1 MAVQGTTNLTNSIRV
16 QYVADYLDRI
26 YGQRLYDQLA
36 SPIGGISPDQAIQGA
51 TVTVDYLSS
60 MNLTSTVISQTAD
73 MTPQILYDKTASTS
87 VTSRGEALQWS
98 ENLDIQVYTDYAAR
112 RIAKIAD
119 NAVEAIEVIA
129 NAAATKGAFVE
140 RAAARA
146 SLDAGTASHRA
157 SDAFFRK
164 MHGQLLAQKV
174 PGFINDQME
183 ANVWAAIMHPKTFHD
198 ISESGNVDAIGTYQ
212 EKGIHLNFELAQVGS
227 FRLVVSPN
235 AKTFFGAGVANA
247 NTFVTTFNSTTTPL
261 NTSFL
266 TAGTPTNRT
275 ACHDVPW
282 TIGTVETGDT
292 THYPTNEQ
300 IIVSSV
306 VNDTIIDVFVGTGE
320 NGGLRF
326 AHTGASDTITNNDS
340 VYTIVLGGPESLYKL
355 YAPSVGEFGELVGP
369 KTSGLAEQFS
379 SVAWKW
385 YGNYGRLTENTILRG
400 EFSTSYE
407 A

>member
-1 MAVQGTTNLTNSIRV
+1 MAVQGTTNLTNSLRT
-16 QYVADYLDRI
+16 QYVADYLDRV
-26 YGQRLYDQLA
+26 YGQRLYDQIA
-36 SPIGGISPDQAIQGA
+36 SPIPGISPEQAIQGA
-51 TVTVDYLSS
+51 IVQVDYLSS
-60 MNLTSTVISQTAD
+60 MNLTNTVISQTAD
-73 MTPQILYDKTASTS
+73 MTPQILYDATASSS

-112 RIAKIAD
+112 RIAKLAD
-119 NAVEAIEVIA
+119 NAAESIEILA
-129 NAAATKGAFVE
+129 NAAATKGTFVE

-183 ANVWAAIMHPKTFHD
+183 ANVWAAIMHPKVFHD

-212 EKGIHLNFELAQVGS
+212 EKGIHLNFELGQVGP

-235 AKTFFGAGVANA
+235 AKVFFGAGVANA
-247 NTFVTTFNSTTTPL
+247 NTYVTTFSTTSTPL
-261 NTSFL
+261 NTSFI
-266 TAGTPTNRT
+266 TGGTPTNAT
-275 ACHDVPW
+275 ACFNVPW
-282 TIGTVETGDT
+282 TIGTIETAD

-300 IIVSSV
+300 IIVSSAVTDSV
-306 VNDTIIDVFVGTGE
+306 VDVFVGTGE

-326 AHTGASDTITNNDS
+326 AHTGASDTVTNSDS
-340 VYTIVLGGPESLYKL
+340 VYTIVLGGPESIYKL
-355 YAPSVGEFGELVGP
+355 YAPSVGEFGQVVGP

-379 SVAWKW
+379 SIAWKF
-385 YGNYGRLTENTILRG
+385 YGGYGRLTENTLLRG

>member
-1 MAVQGTTNLTNSIRV
+1 MTVQGTSNLTNSLRT

-36 SPIGGISPDQAIQGA
+36 SPIPGITPEQAIQGA
-51 TVTVDYLSS
+51 TVQVDYLSS
-60 MNLTSTVISQTAD
+60 MALGTAVISQTAD
-73 MTPQILYDKTASTS
+73 MTPQILYDATASSS

-98 ENLDIQVYTDYAAR
+98 ENLDIQVYTDYAMR
-112 RIAKIAD
+112 RIAKLAD
-119 NAVEAIEVIA
+119 NALESIEVLA
-129 NAAATKGAFVE
+129 NAAATQGAFVE
-140 RAAARA
+140 RAAART

-164 MHGQLLAQKV
+164 MHGRLLSLKI
-174 PGFINDQME
+174 PGFINDAGE
-183 ANVWAAIMHPKTFHD
+183 ANVWAAIMHPYAFHD
-198 ISESGNVDAIGTYQ
+198 ISESGNVDSIGTYQ
-212 EKGIHLNFELAQVGS
+212 DKGIHMNFELAQVGP

-247 NTFVTTFNSTTTPL
+247 LTCVAAMNSATSPL
-261 NTSFL
+261 NTSFVVSDTCVAL
-266 TAGTPTNRT
+266 ATN
-275 ACHDVPW
+275 VPW

-292 THYPTNEQ
+292 HYPTNEQ
-300 IIVSSV
+300 IMVSSAV
-306 VNDTIIDVFVGTGE
+306 TDTTIDVFVGTGE

-326 AHTGASDTITNNDS
+326 AHTTADTVTNDDS
-340 VYTIVLGGPESLYKL
+340 VYTIVLGGPQSLYKL
-355 YAPSVGEFGELVGP
+355 YAPSVGEFGQVVGP

-379 SVAWKW
+379 SVAWKF
-385 YGNYGRLTENTILRG
+385 YGGYGRLTENLLLRG

>member
-1 MAVQGTTNLTNSIRV
+1 MAI
-16 QYVADYLDRI
+16 
-26 YGQRLYDQLA
+26 
-36 SPIGGISPDQAIQGA
+36 
-51 TVTVDYLSS
+51 
-60 MNLTSTVISQTAD
+60 TSTEISQTAD
-73 MTPQILYDKTASTS
+73 MTPQILYDTYAESS

-112 RIAKIAD
+112 RIAKLAD
-119 NAVEAIEVIA
+119 NASESIEVIA
-129 NAAATKGAFVE
+129 NAAATKGTFVE

-183 ANVWAAIMHPKTFHD
+183 ANVWAAIMHPKVFHD

-212 EKGIHLNFELAQVGS
+212 EKGIHLNFELGQVGP

-235 AKTFFGAGVANA
+235 AKVFFGAGPVNA
-247 NTFVTTFNSTTTPL
+247 NTFVTTNNSTTTPL
-261 NTSFL
+261 ITLFV
-266 TAGTPTNRT
+266 TAATPSNYT
-275 ACHDVPW
+275 ACMDVPW
-282 TIGTVETGDT
+282 TIGTIETGDT

-300 IIVSSV
+300 IIVSTDV
-306 VNDTIIDVFVGTGE
+306 GDATIDVFVGTGE

-326 AHTGASDTITNNDS
+326 AHAGGVAVTNNDS

-355 YAPSVGEFGELVGP
+355 YAPSVGEFGEIVGP

>member
-1 MAVQGTTNLTNSIRV
+1 MTVQTTSNLSNSIRT
-16 QYVADYLDRI
+16 QYIADYLDRI
-26 YGQRLYDQLA
+26 YGQRLYDQIA
-36 SPIGGISPDQAIQGA
+36 APIGGISPEQAIQGS
-51 TVTVDYLSS
+51 TVQVDYLSS
-60 MNLTSTVISQTAD
+60 MALGTSTISQTAD
-73 MTPQILYDKTASTS
+73 MTPQILYDTTASTS

-98 ENLDIQVYTDYAAR
+98 ENLDIQVYTDYAMR

-119 NAVEAIEVIA
+119 NALESIEVIA
-129 NAAATKGAFVE
+129 NAAATQGTFVE

-164 MHGQLLAQKV
+164 MHGQMLAQKV
-174 PGFINDQME
+174 PGFINEQGE
-183 ANVWAAIMHPKTFHD
+183 ANVWAAIMHPKVFHD

-212 EKGIHLNFELAQVGS
+212 EKGIHLNFELAQIGP

-235 AKTFFGAGVANA
+235 AKVFFGAASANA
-247 NTFVTTFNSTTTPL
+247 NTFVTDLATATSPL
-261 NTSFL
+261 NTAFTL
-266 TAGTPTNRT
+266 TDTPTNAT
-275 ACHDVPW
+275 ACFNVPFTVG
-282 TIGTVETGDT
+282 TIETGD

-300 IIVSSV
+300 IVISSAV
-306 VNDTIIDVFVGTGE
+306 TDTVCDVFVGTGE

-326 AHTGASDTITNNDS
+326 ARTTSDTVVNHDS
-340 VYTIVLGGPESLYKL
+340 AYTIVLGGPASIYKL
-355 YAPSVGEFGELVGP
+355 YAPSVGEFGAVVGP

-385 YGNYGRLTENTILRG
+385 YGNYGRLTENLLLRG